1 VVINGIIIGIKQQKN
16 VDANEIYINFQ
27 LILIKIYRAKSKT
40 SAIISNEDL
49 FYSYYLFFN

>member
-40 SAIISNEDL
+40 SAIISIEDL
-49 FYSYYLFFN
+49 FYSYCLLFD